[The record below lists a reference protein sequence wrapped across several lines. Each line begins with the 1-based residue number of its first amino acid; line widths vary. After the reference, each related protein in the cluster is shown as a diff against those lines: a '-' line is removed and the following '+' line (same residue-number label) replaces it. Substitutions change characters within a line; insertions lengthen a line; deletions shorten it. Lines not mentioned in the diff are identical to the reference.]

1 MKPLVRGSLFS
12 DPAAP
17 QANGEKLEVLLKD
30 FTGLTLER
38 IISAGQTTPQDSPYV
53 QDEDEWVCLLAGSAR
68 LKIDLGGGQFQ
79 TISLSPGDWLVI
91 PSKVPHWV
99 TPIRASRL
107 RPSGWRFTPASAN
120 LLDNRS
126 KREPLPNGSGFSF
139 LTCCLTYCLKN
150 FPLRQP
156 FEA

>member
-38 IISAGQTTPQDSPYV
+38 IISAGQTTPQDSSYV

-99 TPIRASRL
+99 THTSVSPQAVWLALHARL
-107 RPSGWRFTPASAN
+107 GESA
-120 LLDNRS
+120 R
-126 KREPLPNGSGFSF
+126 
-139 LTCCLTYCLKN
+139 
-150 FPLRQP
+150 
-156 FEA
+156 